1 MTKAL
6 FLLSFVFEGFL
17 LLLLLFLIELGFDVS
32 ITATVSVVDGVW
44 LGSVVVDDDV
54 EASISST
61 LKPFSS
67 SQLTLES

>member
-67 SQLTLES
+67 QLTLES